1 VVTSPTRQQGA
12 VPVSLSVSARINS
25 LRELLLLAAVGPL
38 ALVAATNLQLDAV
51 ANRFVNKLG
60 VKGVNFR
67 LSNLVDTVLKPA
79 AGAGKVEIND
89 LIVAIV
95 ALVMLGAIVSFLFGV
110 LKTLGG
116 RRGGLEAVGQ
126 VVFALIIAIAGLEV
140 LA

>member
-1 VVTSPTRQQGA
+1 M
-12 VPVSLSVSARINS
+12 SVSVPARINS
-25 LRELLLLAAVGPL
+25 LREQLPLAAVGPV
-38 ALVAATNLQLDAV
+38 ALLAATNLQLDAV

-95 ALVMLGAIVSFLFGV
+95 ALVMLGAIVYFLFGV

>member
-1 VVTSPTRQQGA
+1 M
-12 VPVSLSVSARINS
+12 SLSVSARINS

-38 ALVAATNLQLDAV
+38 PLVAATNLQLDAV

-95 ALVMLGAIVSFLFGV
+95 ALVMLGAIVYFLFGV

>member
-1 VVTSPTRQQGA
+1 M
-12 VPVSLSVSARINS
+12 SLSVSARIIS
-25 LRELLLLAAVGPL
+25 LRELVLLAAVGPL
-38 ALVAATNLQLDAV
+38 AVVAATNLQPDAV

-95 ALVMLGAIVSFLFGV
+95 ALVMLGAIVYFLFGV

>member
-1 VVTSPTRQQGA
+1 M
-12 VPVSLSVSARINS
+12 SLSIPARINS
-25 LRELLLLAAVGPL
+25 LRELLLAAVGPL
-38 ALVAATNLQLDAV
+38 ALLGATNSQLDAV

-95 ALVMLGAIVSFLFGV
+95 ALVMLGAIVYFLFGV

>member
-1 VVTSPTRQQGA
+1 M
-12 VPVSLSVSARINS
+12 SLSVPARINS
-25 LRELLLLAAVGPL
+25 LRELLLAVVGPL
-38 ALVAATNLQLDAV
+38 ALLAAANSQLDAV

-95 ALVMLGAIVSFLFGV
+95 ALVMLGAIVYFLFGV

>member
-1 VVTSPTRQQGA
+1 M
-12 VPVSLSVSARINS
+12 SLSVSARTNS
-25 LRELLLLAAVGPL
+25 LRELLLLAAAGPL
-38 ALVAATNLQLDAV
+38 ALIAATNLQLDAV

-95 ALVMLGAIVSFLFGV
+95 ALVMLGAVVFFLFGI

>member
-1 VVTSPTRQQGA
+1 M
-12 VPVSLSVSARINS
+12 SLSVSARINS
-25 LRELLLLAAVGPL
+25 LRELLLLTAVGPL

-95 ALVMLGAIVSFLFGV
+95 ALVMLGAIVYFLFGV

>member
-1 VVTSPTRQQGA
+1 MP
-12 VPVSLSVSARINS
+12 LSVPARINS
-25 LRELLLLAAVGPL
+25 LRELLLAAVGPL
-38 ALVAATNLQLDAV
+38 ALLAATNSQLDAV

-95 ALVMLGAIVSFLFGV
+95 ALVMLGAIVYFLFGV

>member
-1 VVTSPTRQQGA
+1 M
-12 VPVSLSVSARINS
+12 SLSMPARFNP
-25 LRELLLLAAVGPL
+25 LRELLLAAAGPL
-38 ALVAATNLQLDAV
+38 ALLAATALQLDAV

-95 ALVMLGAIVSFLFGV
+95 ALVMLGAIVYFLFGV

>member
-1 VVTSPTRQQGA
+1 MP
-12 VPVSLSVSARINS
+12 LSVPARITS
-25 LRELLLLAAVGPL
+25 LRELLLAAVGPL
-38 ALVAATNLQLDAV
+38 ALLAATNSQLDAV

-95 ALVMLGAIVSFLFGV
+95 ALVMLGAIVYFLFGV

>member
-1 VVTSPTRQQGA
+1 MN
-12 VPVSLSVSARINS
+12 LSVRGRLRA
-25 LRELLLLAAVGPL
+25 LRESLLLATVGPL
-38 ALVAATNLQLDAV
+38 AMLASTALQLDAV

-60 VKGVNFR
+60 VKGVNFH

-95 ALVMLGAIVSFLFGV
+95 ALVMLGAIVYFLFGV

>member
-1 VVTSPTRQQGA
+1 MT
-12 VPVSLSVSARINS
+12 LSVPGRLRA
-25 LRELLLLAAVGPL
+25 LRESLLLATVGPL
-38 ALVAATNLQLDAV
+38 ALLASTGLQLDAV

-60 VKGVNFR
+60 VKGVNFQ

-95 ALVMLGAIVSFLFGV
+95 ALVMLGAIVYFLFGV

-116 RRGGLEAVGQ
+116 RRGGVEAVGQ

>member
-1 VVTSPTRQQGA
+1 M
-12 VPVSLSVSARINS
+12 SLSVSARINS

-38 ALVAATNLQLDAV
+38 AVVAATNLQPDAV

-95 ALVMLGAIVSFLFGV
+95 ALVMLGAIVYFLFGV

>member
-1 VVTSPTRQQGA
+1 MPPS
-12 VPVSLSVSARINS
+12 VPARINS
-25 LRELLLLAAVGPL
+25 LRELLLAAVGPL
-38 ALVAATNLQLDAV
+38 ALLAATNSQLDAV

-95 ALVMLGAIVSFLFGV
+95 ALVMLGAIVYFLFGV

>member
-1 VVTSPTRQQGA
+1 MP
-12 VPVSLSVSARINS
+12 LSVPARINS
-25 LRELLLLAAVGPL
+25 LRELLLAAVGPL
-38 ALVAATNLQLDAV
+38 ALLAATNSQLDAV
-51 ANRFVNKLG
+51 ANRFANKLG

-95 ALVMLGAIVSFLFGV
+95 ALVMLGAIVYFLFGV

>member
-1 VVTSPTRQQGA
+1 M
-12 VPVSLSVSARINS
+12 SLSVSARTNS
-25 LRELLLLAAVGPL
+25 LRKLLLLAAAGPL
-38 ALVAATNLQLDAV
+38 ALIAATNLQLDAV

-95 ALVMLGAIVSFLFGV
+95 ALVMLGAIVYFLFGV

>member
-1 VVTSPTRQQGA
+1 MP
-12 VPVSLSVSARINS
+12 LSVPARINS
-25 LRELLLLAAVGPL
+25 LRELLLAAVGPL
-38 ALVAATNLQLDAV
+38 ALLAATNSQLDAV

-95 ALVMLGAIVSFLFGV
+95 ALVMLGAIVYFMFGV

>member
-1 VVTSPTRQQGA
+1 MP
-12 VPVSLSVSARINS
+12 LSVPARINS
-25 LRELLLLAAVGPL
+25 LRELLLAVVGPL
-38 ALVAATNLQLDAV
+38 ALLAAANSQLDAV

-95 ALVMLGAIVSFLFGV
+95 ALVMLGAIVYFLFGV

>member
-1 VVTSPTRQQGA
+1 M
-12 VPVSLSVSARINS
+12 
-25 LRELLLLAAVGPL
+25 
-38 ALVAATNLQLDAV
+38 
-51 ANRFVNKLG
+51 
-60 VKGVNFR
+60 
-67 LSNLVDTVLKPA
+67 
-79 AGAGKVEIND
+79 EIND

-95 ALVMLGAIVSFLFGV
+95 ALVMLGAIVYFLFGV